1 MNLAENL
8 KKIRKDNNLSQEQ
21 LAEKLGVSRQSV
33 SKWESN
39 QAYPE
44 MDKVLQICQ
53 LFNLNIDDL
62 LNQDIKEVN
71 NIKQSK
77 NNINK
82 FIDDLLDFIT
92 KAIDMFSSMK
102 FKEKVKC
109 LFEQIFIGSIL
120 SIILIVIGVIGR
132 SLIQNIIMILPENIY
147 FIILNIIESIYFCI
161 CFVLIVALLLY
172 IFKVRYLDYYI
183 FIKNEVVDS
192 NIIVET
198 DEELYEEKINPKIIL
213 EKKKE
218 KIVIRDPKHTGYK
231 FITFLLKSFLF
242 FLKLLALLLGLG
254 FCISFICLFIVLAIS
269 FVFVKTGLMFLG
281 LLLSV
286 ISCIIINLI
295 ILIIIYNFVISQK
308 IRKSKLGLLFVISLI
323 LLGLGIGFIFI
334 GITSFNY
341 IDNINSKYYIE
352 DEFYVEMKDDLII
365 HDYYYEVDY
374 IESGNNDLKVVY
386 KHSNTFDIIL
396 EEDSENEIYFYSIL
410 KDSNIMNFIRQ
421 IIDDINNKKIINYS
435 NFKIYVYTSKENINK
450 LLDNKKN
457 YLLREDDDLLEEKN
471 NRIEELET
479 LLNNC
484 ESNY

>member
-92 KAIDMFSSMK
+92 KTIDMFSSMK

-198 DEELYEEKINPKIIL
+198 DEELHEEKTNSKIIL

>member
-1 MNLAENL
+1 M
-8 KKIRKDNNLSQEQ
+8 
-21 LAEKLGVSRQSV
+21 
-33 SKWESN
+33 
-39 QAYPE
+39 
-44 MDKVLQICQ
+44 
-53 LFNLNIDDL
+53 
-62 LNQDIKEVN
+62 
-71 NIKQSK
+71 
-77 NNINK
+77 
-82 FIDDLLDFIT
+82 
-92 KAIDMFSSMK
+92 
-102 FKEKVKC
+102 
-109 LFEQIFIGSIL
+109 
-120 SIILIVIGVIGR
+120 
-132 SLIQNIIMILPENIY
+132 
-147 FIILNIIESIYFCI
+147 
-161 CFVLIVALLLY
+161 
-172 IFKVRYLDYYI
+172 
-183 FIKNEVVDS
+183 
-192 NIIVET
+192 
-198 DEELYEEKINPKIIL
+198 
-213 EKKKE
+213 
-218 KIVIRDPKHTGYK
+218 
-231 FITFLLKSFLF
+231 
-242 FLKLLALLLGLG
+242 
-254 FCISFICLFIVLAIS
+254 
-269 FVFVKTGLMFLG
+269 G

>member
-92 KAIDMFSSMK
+92 KTIDMFSSMK

-198 DEELYEEKINPKIIL
+198 DEELHEEKINSKIIL